1 MGEATTTDS
10 RISSGGVTILGYEP
24 SVPVQPASISETVLE
39 DAATHPAYMD
49 LLREGLRIVGVLG
62 LVAMV
67 ILGLLSWFDKAVPDT
82 FASVPQWAVL
92 ILGVLLVGDAL
103 LGKLAVKA

>member
-1 MGEATTTDS
+1 MTDDY
-10 RISSGGVTILGYEP
+10 VDAVNVP
-24 SVPVQPASISETVLE
+24 SKPQAISETVLE
-39 DAATHPAYMD
+39 DAATHSAYME

-67 ILGLLSWFDKAVPDT
+67 ILGLLSWFDKTVPDT

-92 ILGVLLVGDAL
+92 IIGVLLVGDAL